1 MSRAEDKLTDLKKA
15 SDTKS
20 RRVQILLTPA
30 THDKLKEISKKTGA
44 SVNKIITK
52 AIETFIEDL

>member
-1 MSRAEDKLTDLKKA
+1 MSKAEDKLTDLKKTP
-15 SDTKS
+15 DTKS

-30 THDKLKEISKKTGA
+30 THDKLREISKKTGA
-44 SVNKIITK
+44 SVNKIINK

>member
-30 THDKLKEISKKTGA
+30 IHDKLKEISEETGA
-44 SVNKIITK
+44 SVNKIVNK

>member
-1 MSRAEDKLTDLKKA
+1 MSRAEEKLTDLKKA

-30 THDKLKEISKKTGA
+30 THDKLKEISNKTGA
-44 SVNKIITK
+44 SVNKSINK
-52 AIETFIEDL
+52 AIETVIEDL

>member
-30 THDKLKEISKKTGA
+30 IHDKLKEISKKTGA
-44 SVNKIITK
+44 SVNKIINK